1 MIVAD
6 KRRADRRRSPPLH
19 DAPSEDVELHLTP
32 VAAGSKDDG
41 VDIYAALPTS
51 EGSALAGASA
61 GVSGHAFAAVSLRA
75 RSRRAATSSAARLRA
90 PPPDPFPEWRPG
102 GNHRESRDVGRN
114 RREFS
119 YLGFRLKNHATVD
132 DRGRYAAPFIGSLG
146 DKESGQCVTEPF
158 MRLV

>member
-1 MIVAD
+1 VIVAD

-90 PPPDPFPEWRPG
+90 PPPGYELRRPIP
-102 GNHRESRDVGRN
+102 SRSGALV
-114 RREFS
+114 ETIA
-119 YLGFRLKNHATVD
+119 NHATSAETVVNSATWD
-132 DRGRYAAPFIGSLG
+132 FVSKITQPWTTAADTQRHSSAHSVTRSLG
-146 DKESGQCVTEPF
+146 SA
-158 MRLV
+158 